1 MLFFTNSLMSAIQI
15 SNIVVGIIVFI
26 AFSVIN
32 IIIFHQIPAIY
43 ALLSSLLVG
52 LILTYCGL
60 SIPGTILLIFSIV
73 LLTIFYF
80 VNIASIRHL
89 LSLPAKKIKSNQTK
103 YNKQDLYRKIDDTV
117 HSLSKSKTGALITFE
132 RSTNLDDYMK
142 NGTIINAPVS
152 QELLETIFYEGTRL
166 HDGAVI
172 IRGNMIVAASVYYTP
187 TTRALNGKFGSR
199 HRAAFGISEV
209 TDSVTV
215 VVSEETGRVSI
226 AHEGVLES
234 IPLDSFLSE
243 FTDMM
248 ALDENKI
255 SNDNQSNKTKK
266 KRNLLSFIKKD
277 NQEK

>member
-32 IIIFHQIPAIY
+32 IIIFHQIPEIY

>member
-52 LILTYCGL
+52 LILTYSGL
-60 SIPGTILLIFSIV
+60 SIPGTILLTFSIV

-255 SNDNQSNKTKK
+255 SNDNQSSKTKK